1 MDEPTVTMLLDV
13 MSDEM
18 IYEWSYEL
26 RDDTRADA
34 QTLLDRGGVFGGSVF
49 AVVVAL
55 ITIRSQRQTGCP
67 VRTGGHEPA
76 NIVDRGG

>member
-1 MDEPTVTMLLDV
+1 MDKATVTMLLDV

-34 QTLLDRGGVFGGSVF
+34 QTLLEI
-49 AVVVAL
+49 VVEYLADQSL
-55 ITIRSQRQTGCP
+55 R
-67 VRTGGHEPA
+67 
-76 NIVDRGG
+76 